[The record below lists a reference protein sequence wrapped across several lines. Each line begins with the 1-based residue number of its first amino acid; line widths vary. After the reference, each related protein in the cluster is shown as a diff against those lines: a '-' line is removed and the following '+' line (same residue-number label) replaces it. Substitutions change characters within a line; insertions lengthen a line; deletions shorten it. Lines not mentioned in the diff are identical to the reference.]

1 MLSLAASDHAF
12 TALKNDGSLVSWG
25 DAESG
30 GVTPTLLDSRTA
42 AVNEVIANDQ
52 AFAARLSDGSVISW
66 GDAVAGGDSSSV
78 VDQLQADVVG
88 FADPFHDDVLRLLP
102 NPGVLD
108 FDGDTVVN
116 PLSDHLVLAAAL
128 DQRPAPDPLI
138 GGGIDTQRLDLDGD
152 AVVGE
157 VDAEILLRFSFGT
170 FPNSALTQDLPVER
184 PEAVI
189 WQQLLE
195 LQSF

>member
-1 MLSLAASDHAF
+1 MTTCSNCCL
-12 TALKNDGSLVSWG
+12 
-25 DAESG
+25 
-30 GVTPTLLDSRTA
+30 
-42 AVNEVIANDQ
+42 I
-52 AFAARLSDGSVISW
+52 
-66 GDAVAGGDSSSV
+66 
-78 VDQLQADVVG
+78 
-88 FADPFHDDVLRLLP
+88 
-102 NPGVLD
+102 PGVLD

-170 FPNSALTQDLPVER
+170 FPDAALTQDLPVER
-184 PEAVI
+184 PEAVV
-189 WQQLLE
+189 WQQLLGWE
-195 LQSF
+195 VP